1 MDLLQYVLMTK
12 KNFSLRLPKGR
23 DIWIQSSMLALAG
36 IGILMTVSAS
46 MTTNVVS
53 FELLQQVLKQL
64 FFVTLGYSSY
74 FVLSKYIPVTRLKKI
89 MSTIMILSIILL
101 FIPLLES
108 ARNGAQAW
116 ITLPGGITLQPSEF
130 IKLVVIVVNSV
141 YLGDLKVRK
150 KDFSQ
155 IVQYPLGYL
164 ALVTIIIVFIQ
175 KDLGSGVV
183 VFLIGISTYML
194 AGHNKLKRSQYW
206 LIGLMFVGIFALPL
220 LLTSGGISW
229 IESTGILKGY
239 MLNRFKVVINPFEDL
254 YGSGYQLVNGMV
266 AMVRG
271 GLFGV
276 GYGNGLQKYGY
287 LPAAKTDYILAVI
300 GEEMGFVGILI
311 VFVLF
316 FIIIF
321 RLINHTFKAKSEKNR
336 IILFGVMMY
345 VSLHFILNVGG
356 VTGLIPLTGVP
367 LLLLSAGGSST
378 LSVMMALG
386 MAQFVIVEE
395 SKLLL
400 SKEEKDTR

>member
-1 MDLLQYVLMTK
+1 
-12 KNFSLRLPKGR
+12 
-23 DIWIQSSMLALAG
+23 
-36 IGILMTVSAS
+36 

-74 FVLSKYIPVTRLKKI
+74 FVLSKYIPVTRMKKI

-101 FIPLLES
+101 FIPLFES

-229 IESTGILKGY
+229 IETTGILKGY

-316 FIIIF
+316 IIIIF
-321 RLINHTFKAKSEKNR
+321 RLINHTFKAQSEKNR